1 MINIKKLNFLLF
13 TCFYILNLIKTT
25 TTERRTRTIQMAKE
39 KKVDTKRDKL
49 LKIMAKAARN
59 AKKRD
64 GPPRRGG
71 GGGGGCGGTIV
82 NTARDADHYS
92 RSK

>member
-1 MINIKKLNFLLF
+1 
-13 TCFYILNLIKTT
+13 
-25 TTERRTRTIQMAKE
+25 MAKE
-39 KKVDTKRDKL
+39 KKVETKRDKL

-59 AKKRD
+59 VKKRD
-64 GPPRRGG
+64 GPSRG

>member
-1 MINIKKLNFLLF
+1 
-13 TCFYILNLIKTT
+13 
-25 TTERRTRTIQMAKE
+25 
-39 KKVDTKRDKL
+39 
-49 LKIMAKAARN
+49 MAKAARN

-71 GGGGGCGGTIV
+71 GGGGGCGGCGGAIV

>member
-1 MINIKKLNFLLF
+1 M
-13 TCFYILNLIKTT
+13 T
-25 TTERRTRTIQMAKE
+25 KE
-39 KKVDTKRDKL
+39 KKVETKRDKL
-49 LKIMAKAARN
+49 LKLMAKAARN
-59 AKKRD
+59 VKKRD

-71 GGGGGCGGTIV
+71 GGGGCGGAIV